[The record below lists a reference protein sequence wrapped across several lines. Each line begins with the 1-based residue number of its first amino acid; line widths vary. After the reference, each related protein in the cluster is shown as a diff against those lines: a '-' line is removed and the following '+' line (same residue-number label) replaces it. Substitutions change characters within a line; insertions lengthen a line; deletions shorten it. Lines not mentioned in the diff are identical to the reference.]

1 MDRYRRPT
9 MTPQE
14 LARLIDHTALKPDTT
29 EARIRTLC
37 DEARRYGFA
46 AVCVNPCYVPLAAE
60 LLQGSAVAVC
70 TVVGFP
76 LGANRTA
83 IKAAEA
89 EQAIRD
95 GAAELDMVLNIGF
108 LKSGRLQEVL
118 EDIRAVVD
126 VARAARPPA
135 GRDRILVKVILETA
149 LLTDAEKET
158 ACRLALEAGADFVKT
173 STGFAGGGATV
184 EDVALMRRVVGDR
197 MGVKASGG
205 IRTRAQAE
213 ALVAA
218 GANRLGTS
226 AGVTLIQDTA
236 SDPESY

>member
-1 MDRYRRPT
+1 

-37 DEARRYGFA
+37 EEARRYGFA

-60 LLQGSAVAVC
+60 LLRGSEVAVC

-205 IRTRAQAE
+205 
-213 ALVAA
+213 
-218 GANRLGTS
+218 
-226 AGVTLIQDTA
+226 
-236 SDPESY
+236 

>member
-1 MDRYRRPT
+1 

-37 DEARRYGFA
+37 DEARHYGFA

-60 LLQGSAVAVC
+60 LLQDSPVAVC

-95 GAAELDMVLNIGF
+95 GAAELDMVLNLGL
-108 LKSGRLQEVL
+108 LKSGRHRAVL

-126 VARAARPPA
+126 VARQAPPPP

-149 LLTDAEKET
+149 LLTDAEKEH

-218 GANRLGTS
+218 GASRLGTS
-226 AGVTLIQDTA
+226 AGVALVQDVA
-236 SDPESY
+236 SAPESS

>member
-1 MDRYRRPT
+1 

-37 DEARRYGFA
+37 EEARRYGFA
-46 AVCVNPCYVPLAAE
+46 AVCVNPCYVPLASE
-60 LLQGSAVAVC
+60 LLRGSEVAVC

-95 GAAELDMVLNIGF
+95 GAAELDMVQNIGL
-108 LKSGRLQEVL
+108 LKSGRLREVL
-118 EDIRAVVD
+118 EDIRAVVE

-218 GANRLGTS
+218 GASRLGTS
-226 AGVTLIQDTA
+226 AGVALVQDGA

>member
-1 MDRYRRPT
+1 

-60 LLQGSAVAVC
+60 LLQGSTVAVC

-108 LKSGRLQEVL
+108 LKSGRLREVL

-173 STGFAGGGATV
+173 STGFVGGGATV
-184 EDVALMRRVVGDR
+184 EDVTLMRRVVGDR

-226 AGVTLIQDTA
+226 AGVALIQDTA

>member
-1 MDRYRRPT
+1 

-37 DEARRYGFA
+37 EEARRYGFA

-60 LLQGSAVAVC
+60 LLQGSEVAVC

-76 LGANRTA
+76 LGANRTT
-83 IKAAEA
+83 IKALEA

-108 LKSGRLQEVL
+108 LKSGRLREVL

-126 VARAARPPA
+126 LARQAALPA
-135 GRDRILVKVILETA
+135 GRDRILVKVILETT
-149 LLTDAEKET
+149 LLTNVEKET

-184 EDVALMRRVVGDR
+184 EDVARMRRIVGDQ

-226 AGVTLIQDTA
+226 AGVALIQDIA
-236 SDPESY
+236 SDPAGY

>member
-1 MDRYRRPT
+1 

>member
-1 MDRYRRPT
+1 

-37 DEARRYGFA
+37 EEARRYGFA
-46 AVCVNPCYVPLAAE
+46 AVCVNPCYVPLASE
-60 LLQGSAVAVC
+60 LLQGSEVAVC

-95 GAAELDMVLNIGF
+95 GAAELDMVQNIGL
-108 LKSGRLQEVL
+108 LKSGRLREVL
-118 EDIRAVVD
+118 EDIRAVVE

-226 AGVTLIQDTA
+226 AGVALIQDTA

>member
-1 MDRYRRPT
+1 

-37 DEARRYGFA
+37 EEARRYGFA
-46 AVCVNPCYVPLAAE
+46 AVCVNPCYVPLASE
-60 LLQGSAVAVC
+60 LLRGSEVAVC

-95 GAAELDMVLNIGF
+95 GAAELDMVQNIGL
-108 LKSGRLQEVL
+108 LKSGRLREVL
-118 EDIRAVVD
+118 EDIRAVVE

-226 AGVTLIQDTA
+226 AGVALIQDTA

>member
-1 MDRYRRPT
+1 

-37 DEARRYGFA
+37 EEARRYGFA
-46 AVCVNPCYVPLAAE
+46 AVCVNPCFVPLAAE
-60 LLQGSAVAVC
+60 LLQGSEVAVC

-95 GAAELDMVLNIGF
+95 GAAELDMVQNIGL
-108 LKSGRLQEVL
+108 LKSGRLREVL
-118 EDIRAVVD
+118 EDIRAVVG

-218 GANRLGTS
+218 GASRLGTS
-226 AGVTLIQDTA
+226 AGVALVQDGA

>member
-1 MDRYRRPT
+1 MAPR
-9 MTPQE
+9 E

-37 DEARRYGFA
+37 EEARRYGFA

-60 LLQGSAVAVC
+60 LLQGSEVAVC

-76 LGANRTA
+76 LGANRTT

-95 GAAELDMVLNIGF
+95 GAAELDMVLNIGL
-108 LKSGRLQEVL
+108 LKSGRLREVL
-118 EDIRAVVD
+118 EDIRAVVE
-126 VARAARPPA
+126 VARQAPPPP

-218 GANRLGTS
+218 GASRLGTS
-226 AGVTLIQDTA
+226 AGVALVQDGA
-236 SDPESY
+236 SDLESY

>member
-1 MDRYRRPT
+1 

-37 DEARRYGFA
+37 EEARRYGFA

-60 LLQGSAVAVC
+60 LLRGSEVAVC

-95 GAAELDMVLNIGF
+95 GAAELDMVQNIGL
-108 LKSGRLQEVL
+108 LKSGRLREVL
-118 EDIRAVVD
+118 EDIRAVVE

-218 GANRLGTS
+218 GASRLGTS
-226 AGVTLIQDTA
+226 AGVALVQDGA

>member
-1 MDRYRRPT
+1 

-37 DEARRYGFA
+37 DEARHYGFA

-60 LLQGSAVAVC
+60 LLQDSPVAVC

-108 LKSGRLQEVL
+108 LKSGQLREVL
-118 EDIRAVVD
+118 EDIRAVVE

-149 LLTDAEKET
+149 LLTDAEKEH

-197 MGVKASGG
+197 VGVKASGG

-218 GANRLGTS
+218 GASRLGTS
-226 AGVTLIQDTA
+226 AGVALVQDVA
-236 SDPESY
+236 SAPESY